1 MNFDEKLINLS
12 ENRIDAMDELD
23 LRIIE
28 LLLEDGRRPYTEM
41 AKRLGLSESTVR
53 KRVQA
58 LVKEGVIRRFTV
70 EVEPSKMGLRTVA
83 IVGVDVEPP
92 RLLEVAQRLSELR
105 EARWVATSTGDHMIV
120 MEVWTRD
127 GRVLTRLI
135 SESIGRIEGIERVCP
150 AIILEK
156 LKG

>member
-1 MNFDEKLINLS
+1 
-12 ENRIDAMDELD
+12 MDKLD
-23 LRIIE
+23 LRIVE
-28 LLLEDGRRPYTEM
+28 MLLENGRRTYTEM
-41 AKRLGLSESTVR
+41 AKIIGLSESTVR

-58 LVKEGVIRRFTV
+58 LVEEGVIRRFTV
-70 EVEPSKMGLRTVA
+70 EVEPSRIGLRTVA
-83 IVGVDVEPP
+83 IIGVDIEPP

-105 EARWVATSTGDHMIV
+105 EARWVATSTGDHMIM

-127 GRVLTRLI
+127 GKALTRLI
-135 SESIGRIEGIERVCP
+135 SERIGEIDGVKRVCP

>member
-1 MNFDEKLINLS
+1 MLDEI
-12 ENRIDAMDELD
+12 D

-28 LLLEDGRRPYTEM
+28 LLMEDGRRPYTEM
-41 AKRLGLSESTVR
+41 AKKLGLSESTVR

-58 LVKEGVIRRFTV
+58 LVEEGVIRRFTV
-70 EVEPSKMGLRTVA
+70 EVEPSKLGLRTVA

-92 RLLEVAQRLSELR
+92 RLLEVAQSLSQLR
-105 EARWVATSTGDHMIV
+105 EARWVATSTGDHMIM

-127 GRVLTRLI
+127 GRALTRLI
-135 SESIGRIEGIERVCP
+135 SERIGEIEGVKRVCP